1 MKVQFLNSNSINL
14 LIEKFIIVNTFLI
27 FLVGQNAFAGTM
39 HVFKDKDGQVL
50 LTNVITEDK
59 KPAGNNFTGFDRM
72 VASVYYEND
81 EYQSKNRDS
90 YQEFL
95 QTLRVI
101 GTFQND
107 IKIYQGATPRGNAI
121 YFDGS
126 KQFGQLTGFV
136 VDEIIK
142 NKKVEYSWTNL
153 DSAINGNFKFT
164 IYNVNCKKGMV
175 LTNKNELKNISKMST
190 LHQVTA
196 NQACRIQSKK

>member
-1 MKVQFLNSNSINL
+1 MKVQFLNSNSIEL
-14 LIEKFIIVNTFLI
+14 LIKKLIVVNALLI
-27 FLVGQNAFAGTM
+27 CLLEQNAFAGTM
-39 HVFKDKDGQVL
+39 YVFKDKEGQVL

-59 KPAGNNFTGFDRM
+59 KPVGNNFKDFDKM
-72 VASVYYEND
+72 VSVNYED
-81 EYQSKNRDS
+81 EHRQSKNRDS

-95 QTLRVI
+95 QTLKFI
-101 GTFQND
+101 GIIQND

>member
-1 MKVQFLNSNSINL
+1 MKVQFLNSNSIEL
-14 LIEKFIIVNTFLI
+14 LERLIIVNALLI
-27 FLVGQNAFAGTM
+27 CSVGQQAFAGTM

-72 VASVYYEND
+72 VASVYYEDD
-81 EYQSKNRDS
+81 EYQSTNRDS

-95 QTLRVI
+95 RNLKFI
-101 GTFQND
+101 GIIQNN
-107 IKIYQGATPRGNAI
+107 IKIYQGITPRGNAI

-142 NKKVEYSWTNL
+142 NKNTLLLIRSLYKNTSYKNL
-153 DSAINGNFKFT
+153 LS
-164 IYNVNCKKGMV
+164 
-175 LTNKNELKNISKMST
+175 L
-190 LHQVTA
+190 
-196 NQACRIQSKK
+196 

>member
-1 MKVQFLNSNSINL
+1 MKVQFLNSNSIEL
-14 LIEKFIIVNTFLI
+14 LERLIIVNALLI
-27 FLVGQNAFAGTM
+27 CSVGQQAFAGTM

-59 KPAGNNFTGFDRM
+59 KPAGNNFTGFNRM
-72 VASVYYEND
+72 VASVYYEDD
-81 EYQSKNRDS
+81 EYQSTNRDS

-95 QTLRVI
+95 RNLKFI
-101 GTFQND
+101 GIIQNN
-107 IKIYQGATPRGNAI
+107 IKIYQGITPRGNAI

-142 NKKVEYSWTNL
+142 NKKVKYSWTNL
-153 DSAINGNFKFT
+153 NSSINGNFKFN
-164 IYNVNCKKGMV
+164 IYNVDCKKGIV
-175 LTNKNELKNISKMST
+175 LTNKNELRNISNMSA

>member
-1 MKVQFLNSNSINL
+1 MKVQFLNSNSIEL
-14 LIEKFIIVNTFLI
+14 LIKKLIVVNALLI
-27 FLVGQNAFAGTM
+27 CLLEQNAFAGTM
-39 HVFKDKDGQVL
+39 YVFKDKEGQVL

-59 KPAGNNFTGFDRM
+59 KPVGNNFKDFDKM
-72 VASVYYEND
+72 VSVNYED
-81 EYQSKNRDS
+81 EHRQSKNRDS

>member
-1 MKVQFLNSNSINL
+1 MKVQFLNSNSIEL
-14 LIEKFIIVNTFLI
+14 LIKKLIVVNALLI
-27 FLVGQNAFAGTM
+27 CSVGQQAFAGTM

-72 VASVYYEND
+72 VASVYYEDD
-81 EYQSKNRDS
+81 EYQSTNRDS

-95 QTLRVI
+95 RNLKFI
-101 GTFQND
+101 GIIQNN
-107 IKIYQGATPRGNAI
+107 IKIYQGITPRGNAI

-142 NKKVEYSWTNL
+142 NKKVKYSWTNL
-153 DSAINGNFKFT
+153 NSSINGNFKFN
-164 IYNVNCKKGMV
+164 IYNVDCKKGIV
-175 LTNKNELKNISKMST
+175 LTNKNELRNISNMSA

-196 NQACRIQSKK
+196 NQACGILSKK